1 MKKVIT
7 YGTYDLLHFGHINL
21 MRRAKELGDYLIV
34 GITTDNYDRNR
45 GKLNVQNSLMKRI
58 EDVRA
63 LNLADEIIIEE
74 YEGQKI
80 DDIKKYGVDIFAIG
94 SDWVGKFDYL
104 KEYCDVVYLERTKGV
119 SSTDLRSDLN
129 KTLRLGV
136 IGCGRIASRFLRES
150 KYVSGVE
157 LVGVYNPNIESAK
170 AFCENNEL
178 EFYTSDIDKFLSKVD
193 AVYIASPHGTHFR
206 YAKVCIVNKKQ
217 VLCEKPICLSRNQA
231 EELFALAKDNNVVLM
246 EGIKTAYC
254 PGFSHLCA
262 LVKSGC
268 IGEIVN
274 VEASFTMLK
283 NGDLRELDASKD
295 GGSMT
300 ELASYP
306 LLAIFKLLGID
317 YNDISFFSRI
327 RNGID
332 EFTKGVLVYDKAVAS
347 FSVGLKAK
355 TEGEMIVTGT
365 KGYAYIPAPWWKTS
379 YFELRYEKS
388 SDTKK
393 YFYSFEGEGLR
404 YELLDFILQI
414 NNPAR
419 IDHKLYQ
426 EESIKMCEVIELFRN
441 KQGVSVI

>member
-1 MKKVIT
+1 
-7 YGTYDLLHFGHINL
+7 

-34 GITTDNYDRNR
+34 GITTDNYDKNR
-45 GKLNVQNSLMKRI
+45 GKLNVQNSLIKRI

-80 DDIKKYGVDIFAIG
+80 DDIKRYGVDIFAIG

-104 KEYCDVVYLERTKGV
+104 EEYCKVVYLERTKGV
-119 SSTDLRSDLN
+119 SSTELRSDLN

-136 IGCGRIASRFLRES
+136 IGCGRIANRFLHES

-157 LVGVYNPNIESAK
+157 MVGVYNPNIKSAQ
-170 AFCENNEL
+170 AFYEANEL
-178 EFYTSDIDKFLSKVD
+178 EFYTSDIAQFLSKVD
-193 AVYIASPHGTHFR
+193 AVYIASPHGTHYD
-206 YAKVCIVNKKQ
+206 YAKKCIESRKH
-217 VLCEKPICLSRNQA
+217 VLCEKPICLLKAQA
-231 EELFALAKDNNVVLM
+231 EELFSLAADNNVVLK

-254 PGFSHLCA
+254 PGFSHLCT

-268 IGEIVN
+268 IGKIVD

-283 NGDLRELDASKD
+283 KGDLRELDASKD

-306 LLAIFKLLGID
+306 LLAIFKLLGLD
-317 YNDISFFSRI
+317 YRSLAFYSRM

-332 EFTKGVLVYDKAVAS
+332 EFTRGMIVYDKAIAS

-355 TEGEMIVTGT
+355 TEGEMIITGT

-404 YELLDFILQI
+404 YELLEFIQQV
-414 NNPAR
+414 NNPNY
-419 IDHKLYQ
+419 IDYKLYKD
-426 EESIKMCEVIELFRN
+426 ESIKMCEVIEQFRN
-441 KQGVSVI
+441 GCNVIKI

>member
-7 YGTYDLLHFGHINL
+7 YGTYDLLHFGHVNL
-21 MRRAKELGDYLIV
+21 MRRAKKLGDYLIV
-34 GITTDNYDRNR
+34 GVTTDNYDRNR

-63 LNLADEIIIEE
+63 LNIADEIIIEE

-104 KEYCDVVYLERTKGV
+104 NEYCDVVYLERTKGV
-119 SSTDLRSDLN
+119 SSTDLRSDIN
-129 KTLRLGV
+129 KTFRLGV

-157 LVGVYNPNIESAK
+157 LVGVYNPNVESAK
-170 AFCENNEL
+170 NFCDANEL
-178 EFYTSDIDKFLSKVD
+178 EFYTSDMCEFLDKVD
-193 AVYIASPHGTHFR
+193 AVYIASPHSTHYK
-206 YAKVCIVNKKQ
+206 YAKECIEGSKH
-217 VLCEKPICLSRNQA
+217 VLCEKPICLSKTEA
-231 EELFALAKDNNVVLM
+231 EDLFELAANYGVVLK

-254 PGFSHLCA
+254 PGFNHLCA

-268 IGEIVN
+268 IGDIVD
-274 VEASFTMLK
+274 VTASFTMLK
-283 NGDLRELDASKD
+283 NGDLRELDAARD
-295 GGSMT
+295 GGSMN

-306 LLAIFKLLGID
+306 LLAIFKLLGLD
-317 YNDISFFSRI
+317 YKSISFYSRM
-327 RNGID
+327 RKGID
-332 EFTKGVLVYDKAVAS
+332 EFTKGVLVYDNAVAS

-404 YELLDFILQI
+404 YELLEFIQQI
-414 NNPAR
+414 NNAQHV
-419 IDHKLYQ
+419 DYKLCQ
-426 EESIKMCEVIELFRN
+426 DESIKICEVIESFRS
-441 KQGVSVI
+441 GYSVTMI